1 MRGGWGGRAGGGFIG
16 IEVPPGLKPVFIA
29 YLYAALKRRSSTSLH
44 AFVHALVPLIGETQ
58 AGMTSEPASP
68 RAGSDLPFYLLAAV
82 AGMGTGWVDVMV
94 NDLLFTALLVLMAC
108 MLLGLLRPRWPWRW
122 VVVVG
127 AFVPLAELLAY
138 VLLTVKPTRA
148 QVYGSFLAALP
159 GIAGAYGG
167 SLMRGVID
175 NLRQGK

>member
-1 MRGGWGGRAGGGFIG
+1 MTT
-16 IEVPPGLKPVFIA
+16 ESVSPP
-29 YLYAALKRRSSTSLH
+29 H
-44 AFVHALVPLIGETQ
+44 
-58 AGMTSEPASP
+58 
-68 RAGSDLPFYLLAAV
+68 GSDAAYYLLAAL
-82 AGMGTGWVDVMV
+82 AGMGTGWIDVV
-94 NDLLFTALLVLMAC
+94 INDLLFTALLVLMAC

-127 AFVPLAELLAY
+127 VFIPLAELAAY
-138 VLLTVKPTRA
+138 LILTVKPTRA
-148 QVYGSFLAALP
+148 QVYGSFLASLP